1 MPDVSNKDQLAVAVC
16 YLNADDKPTE
26 RLVQVREVTEKT
38 GEGLANEILTSLAE
52 CKIDKEM
59 MRFQTYDSAAN
70 MSGKYNGAQKK
81 LSEKVEREITYIPC
95 VAHGANLVNEHSSKA
110 SVLISSMYDILE
122 AIYVFFNAST
132 KRCKVLMDLLQEVD
146 NALQLTNLSKTRWTA
161 RPESI
166 EAVWRS
172 LETIIEA
179 LKALYS
185 SEDADGDTKTKA
197 SGLLSRMLRFDFIV
211 SLMFAKN
218 VFIKTK
224 MMTKVLEKETLDITG
239 AIEALQ
245 ITEKSIQQ
253 IRESD
258 MQLSNLVQAA
268 VSFAST
274 FEVDANAEYRKFH
287 RKRRMPRRLDENHNT
302 TAELEMPLFYR
313 KEFTA
318 VLDVLLAQIH
328 TKTENIQ
335 CAFKPLLEGL
345 CPREIPTCMQIENL
359 CKIYPTELPHPSL
372 LHAEMEMF
380 IPYLQEHAE
389 LSNPHGN
396 ISYRYAANF
405 ALRRSRLGLFPT
417 LAKAYRLL
425 LTAAPTVCKDERSFS
440 KLKFVKSRCRNSMGN
455 KRLDAL
461 MLLACEKDMA
471 ERIDLRNL
479 AEIWSK
485 IKQRRIK
492 LL

>member
-1 MPDVSNKDQLAVAVC
+1 MADTTPDVSVC
-16 YLNADDKPTE
+16 YLDADDKPTE
-26 RLVQVREVTEKT
+26 RLVQVKEVTEKT

-70 MSGKYNGAQKK
+70 MSAGKYNGAQKK

-132 KRCKVLMDLLQEVD
+132 KRCKVLTDLLQEVD
-146 NALQLTNLSKTRWTA
+146 NALQLKNLSKTRWTA
-161 RPESI
+161 RPESK

-172 LETIIEA
+172 LEAIIEA

-197 SGLLSRMLRFDFIV
+197 SGLLSRVLRFDFIV

-268 VSFAST
+268 VSFASST
-274 FEVDANAEYRKFH
+274 FEV
-287 RKRRMPRRLDENHNT
+287 
-302 TAELEMPLFYR
+302 EL
-313 KEFTA
+313 
-318 VLDVLLAQIH
+318 
-328 TKTENIQ
+328 
-335 CAFKPLLEGL
+335 
-345 CPREIPTCMQIENL
+345 
-359 CKIYPTELPHPSL
+359 
-372 LHAEMEMF
+372 
-380 IPYLQEHAE
+380 
-389 LSNPHGN
+389 
-396 ISYRYAANF
+396 
-405 ALRRSRLGLFPT
+405 
-417 LAKAYRLL
+417 
-425 LTAAPTVCKDERSFS
+425 
-440 KLKFVKSRCRNSMGN
+440 KLN
-455 KRLDAL
+455 
-461 MLLACEKDMA
+461 
-471 ERIDLRNL
+471 
-479 AEIWSK
+479 
-485 IKQRRIK
+485 
-492 LL
+492 